1 MITTAV
7 RYKDMARLPGRLI
20 DQELLRERCWW
31 WPWLENQILFIQ
43 PEFFEEA
50 CIQLQ
55 FLQGKI
61 QADINDSSLSRS
73 KMESKINKLP

>member
-7 RYKDMARLPGRLI
+7 RYKYMACLPGRLL
-20 DQELLRERCWW
+20 DPKLLRVRCGWS
-31 WPWLENQILFIQ
+31 WLENQILFIQ

-61 QADINDSSLSRS
+61 QADINGSSLSRS